1 MAKNTRTK
9 GQREK
14 DKILITKMYLEGHR
28 LSDIA
33 SEIGVTYQTIQDVL
47 KRLIKEWQTQAIKN
61 IDELKAVEL
70 ERINK
75 LEVRAWKALED
86 SDGKVKKVVEK
97 VGSLREALMNHALD
111 PHADNED
118 PNKVNLDVET
128 TTTIE
133 KQVADPRY
141 MKIILDC
148 IKTRCQILGIETED
162 KEKEN
167 DKTPPVFTINVINPV
182 NNDSRSS

>member
-9 GQREK
+9 GEREK
-14 DKILITKMYLEGHR
+14 DKVTITNMYLEGHR
-28 LSDIA
+28 LSEIA
-33 SEIGVTYQTIQDVL
+33 SVIGVTYQTIQDVL

-111 PHADNED
+111 SDYED
-118 PNKVNLDVET
+118 PTKVNLDVET
-128 TTTIE
+128 TTTVE
-133 KQVADPRY
+133 HQVADPRY
-141 MKIILDC
+141 MKVILDC
-148 IKTRCQILGIETED
+148 IKTRCQILGLDVED
-162 KEKEN
+162 KEKDLDVLPSRININVVMPTMTN
-167 DKTPPVFTINVINPV
+167 DK
-182 NNDSRSS
+182 

>member
-9 GQREK
+9 GEREK
-14 DKILITKMYLEGHR
+14 DKVTITDMYLKGHR
-28 LSDIA
+28 LSEIA
-33 SEIGVTYQTIQDVL
+33 KEIGVTYQTIQDTL

-61 IDELKAVEL
+61 IDELKVIEL

-75 LEVRAWKALED
+75 LELRAWKALED

-97 VGSLREALMNHALD
+97 VGSVREALMNRALD
-111 PHADNED
+111 PYDDNED
-118 PNKVNLDVET
+118 PTKVNLDVET

-148 IKTRCQILGIETED
+148 IKTRCQILGLEVEE
-162 KEKEN
+162 KEKDLDVLPSRININVVMPTMTN
-167 DKTPPVFTINVINPV
+167 DK
-182 NNDSRSS
+182 